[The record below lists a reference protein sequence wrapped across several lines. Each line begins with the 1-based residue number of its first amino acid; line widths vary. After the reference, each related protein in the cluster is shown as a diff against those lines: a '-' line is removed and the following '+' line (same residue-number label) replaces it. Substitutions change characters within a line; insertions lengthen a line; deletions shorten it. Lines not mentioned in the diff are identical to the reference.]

1 MSTKAN
7 PAVVGSFVLG
17 AVALAI
23 GGLFFFGGGKFFR
36 TTETFVAFFQG
47 SLKGL
52 EIGAPVSF
60 RGVRL
65 GTVRG
70 IDIVYD
76 TDTNELSIP
85 VIFELE
91 LNRMSLVGKRAYEA
105 GADDDVD
112 DNDLLIERGLR
123 AQLVMRSMVTGQ
135 LAVDLDFFPDSEVVL
150 RGGYQ
155 DYEEYPTV
163 PSDTERLRN
172 FFENLANR
180 MQEANLEEL
189 VPEVMSLLENV
200 NKLVTSEDLSNALA
214 GADRLINSP
223 DLAASV
229 TSLRRALDNADAAM
243 RSVRKL
249 ADDADGEIVP
259 LVASLKT
266 ASNELGEILGDAGKV
281 LNSVQASLDEDSD
294 LRVRTI
300 NVMQEVAAAARAVRI
315 LADYLERHPEAFLK
329 GKTSGGEQ

>member
-1 MSTKAN
+1 MSKKAN
-7 PAVVGSFVLG
+7 PAVVGGFVLG
-17 AVALAI
+17 AVVLALA
-23 GGLFFFGGGKFFR
+23 GLFFFGGGKFFR
-36 TTETFVAFFQG
+36 TTETYVAFFPG

-52 EIGAPVSF
+52 EIGAPVTF

-65 GTVRG
+65 GTVLG

-76 TDTNELSIP
+76 TDTSDLSTP
-85 VIFELE
+85 VIFEME
-91 LNRMSLVGKRAYEA
+91 LDRLSLVGERYETRK
-105 GADDDVD
+105 DDDID
-112 DNDLLIERGLR
+112 DSDVLIERGLR
-123 AQLVMRSMVTGQ
+123 AELEMRSMVTGQ
-135 LAVDLDFFPDSEVVL
+135 LAVNLDFFPDSKVVL
-150 RGGYQ
+150 RDGYKGFP
-155 DYEEYPTV
+155 EFPTV

-172 FFENLANR
+172 FFEDMANR

-189 VPEVMSLLENV
+189 IPKVLSLIENV
-200 NKLVTSEDLSNALA
+200 NKLVTSEDLRNALA

-223 DLAASV
+223 DMAASV

-249 ADDADGEIVP
+249 AEDADGQIAP
-259 LVASLKT
+259 LAASLQR
-266 ASNELGEILGDAGKV
+266 ASDELGEILGEAGTV

-300 NVMQEVAAAARAVRI
+300 NVMEEVAAAARAVRI

-329 GKTSGGEQ
+329 GKKAGGER

>member
-7 PAVVGSFVLG
+7 PAVVGGFVLG

-36 TTETFVAFFQG
+36 TTETYVAFFEG

-52 EIGAPVSF
+52 EIGAPVTF

-65 GTVRG
+65 GTVVG

-85 VIFELE
+85 VLLELE
-91 LNRMSLVGKRAYEA
+91 LDRLSLVGGRADQVSGQE
-105 GADDDVD
+105 DDSAV
-112 DNDLLIERGLR
+112 LIERGLR
-123 AQLVMRSMVTGQ
+123 AQLEMRSMVTGQ
-135 LAVDLDFFPDSEVVL
+135 LAVNLEFFPDSEATL
-150 RGGYQ
+150 HGGYKGFP
-155 DYEEYPTV
+155 EYPTV
-163 PSDTERLRN
+163 PSDVERLRN
-172 FFENLANR
+172 FFEEMANR
-180 MQEANLEEL
+180 MQEAHLEDL
-189 VPEVMSLLENV
+189 VPEVMSLIDNV
-200 NKLVTSEDLSNALA
+200 NKLVTSEELSSALA

-249 ADDADGEIVP
+249 AEDADGEIGP
-259 LVASLKT
+259 LVASLQT

-300 NVMQEVAAAARAVRI
+300 NVMEEVAAAARAVRV

-329 GKTSGGEQ
+329 GKTSGGQ

>member
-7 PAVVGSFVLG
+7 PAVVGGFVLG

-36 TTETFVAFFQG
+36 TTETFVAFFEG

-52 EIGAPVSF
+52 EIGAPVTF

-65 GTVRG
+65 GTVVG

-85 VIFELE
+85 VLLELE
-91 LNRMSLVGKRAYEA
+91 LDRLSLVGQRADEA
-105 GADDDVD
+105 GEDEDIDDTAI
-112 DNDLLIERGLR
+112 LIERGLR
-123 AQLVMRSMVTGQ
+123 AQLEMRSMVTGQ
-135 LAVDLDFFPDSEVVL
+135 LAVNLEFFPGSEVTL
-150 RGGYQ
+150 RGGYR
-155 DYEEYPTV
+155 DIPEYPTV
-163 PSDTERLRN
+163 PSDVERLRN
-172 FFENLANR
+172 FFEEMANR
-180 MQEANLEEL
+180 MQEAKLEEL
-189 VPEVMSLLENV
+189 VPEVMSLIDNV
-200 NKLVTSEDLSNALA
+200 NKVVTSEELRSALA

-223 DLAASV
+223 DLTASV

-249 ADDADGEIVP
+249 ADDTDGEIGP
-259 LVASLKT
+259 LVASLQS
-266 ASNELGEILGDAGKV
+266 ASIQLGEILGDAGEV
-281 LNSVQASLDEDSD
+281 LSSVQASLDEDSD

-300 NVMQEVAAAARAVRI
+300 NVMEEVAAAARAVRV

-329 GKTSGGEQ
+329 GKTSGGK

>member
-7 PAVVGSFVLG
+7 PAVVGAFVLG

-52 EIGAPVSF
+52 EIGAPVTF

-65 GTVRG
+65 GTVTG

-76 TDTNELSIP
+76 TDANELSIP

-91 LNRMSLVGKRAYEA
+91 LNRLSLTGKRAYED
-105 GADDDVD
+105 GEEEDEDDTDV
-112 DNDLLIERGLR
+112 LIKRGLR

-135 LAVDLDFFPDSEVVL
+135 LAVDLDFFPDSKVVL

-172 FFENLANR
+172 FFEDLANR

-189 VPEVMSLLENV
+189 VPEIMSLLENV

-223 DLAASV
+223 DLVASV

-281 LNSVQASLDEDSD
+281 LNSVQSSLDEDSD

-300 NVMQEVAAAARAVRI
+300 NVMEEVAAAARAVRI